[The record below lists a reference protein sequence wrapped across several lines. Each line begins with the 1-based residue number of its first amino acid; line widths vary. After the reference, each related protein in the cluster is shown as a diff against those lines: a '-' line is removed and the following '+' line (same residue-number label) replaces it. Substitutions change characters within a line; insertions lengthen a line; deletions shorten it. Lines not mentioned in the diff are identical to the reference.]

1 MSKKDKAFELFNDGK
16 TPTSPEVKD
25 LKLKGS
31 TRYNYFYEWQR
42 STGSAT
48 TPKATT
54 GKVISELEMLVPATA
69 GKEEEGEVKPE
80 EGEPNTPEP
89 FDDTLEPPDDTPE
102 PPVKPEDK
110 PGAKP
115 GKDGPKPL
123 PTMVAGQSLTFA
135 ISISV
140 KTLMLYQIAASM
152 QEGELT
158 LGDFVD
164 ACVEDTYIVRGFDVG
179 LIKTGGE

>member
-1 MSKKDKAFELFNDGK
+1 MSKKDKAFDLFNEGK
-16 TPTSPEVKD
+16 TPISPEVKD

-48 TPKATT
+48 TSKATT
-54 GKVISELEMLVPATA
+54 GKVISECEMLVPA
-69 GKEEEGEVKPE
+69 GEVKPE
-80 EGEPNTPEP
+80 EGEPKTPEP
-89 FDDTLEPPDDTPE
+89 LDDTPV
-102 PPVKPEDK
+102 PPAESEEKPKEK
-110 PGAKP
+110 PSTD
-115 GKDGPKPL
+115 GKKAL

-152 QEGELT
+152 QEEELT

-164 ACVEDTYIVRGFDVG
+164 TCVEDTYRVRGFDVG